1 MANGFSGLIGGKYLI
16 IKTIL
21 RRMAFGGMGRE
32 VAFWGAKRSETADPQ
47 AGEGGSPARLTLS
60 GRPSPP
66 RRLQHSAARRR
77 AARIAARTRVGWGGE
92 DTRGP
97 RGAPAPTAK
106 KAHSGGPRPDSCSGE
121 AAAGNTKR
129 LIQQRSGGREERGG
143 IEEKIEGGEKQKG
156 KKKKKGNVQNP
167 GGIGA
172 ERARRSAPRTAARG
186 SVTGTAPDSPCRP
199 GWGSARL
206 GLLFSPW
213 SLFRSS
219 PRHRERLK
227 PRQSK

>member
-1 MANGFSGLIGGKYLI
+1 MDNGFSGLIGGKYLI
-16 IKTIL
+16 IKTVL

-156 KKKKKGNVQNP
+156 RKKKRKETCKIRAGSARS
-167 GGIGA
+167 GRGA
-172 ERARRSAPRTAARG
+172 RLPAPRPAGA
-186 SVTGTAPDSPCRP
+186 SPGPPRTLP
-199 GWGSARL
+199 AGPAGARL
-206 GLLFSPW
+206 GLVCYFPPGVCFVL
-213 SLFRSS
+213 LLDTGRD
-219 PRHRERLK
+219 
-227 PRQSK
+227 